1 MRGVMRKFFL
11 IVLVLGS
18 PQSFAFASDASGLIH
33 NAVVELPRDEQRRQF
48 RIQDAIDA
56 FLKSQDDKADPVL
69 NAQISEL
76 RRAGYTERE
85 STGAVLLS
93 AGCGF
98 VGCTGTYLLTTVYS
112 TRGANTRSKIVAAV
126 ITVGVGGGDRR
137 ILTTV
142 EIERL
147 IHSK

>member
-1 MRGVMRKFFL
+1 MRKFIL
-11 IVLVLGS
+11 IVLLLVS
-18 PQSFAFASDASGLIH
+18 PQSFGSASDAGGLIH
-33 NAVVELPRDEQRRQF
+33 SAVVELPRIEQRTHF

-56 FLKSQDDKADPVL
+56 FLKSQDDEAEPVL

-76 RRAGYTERE
+76 RRAGYTERD

-98 VGCTGTYLLTTVYS
+98 VGCTGTYLVTTAYS

-126 ITVGVGGGDRR
+126 ITVGVGGGDKR